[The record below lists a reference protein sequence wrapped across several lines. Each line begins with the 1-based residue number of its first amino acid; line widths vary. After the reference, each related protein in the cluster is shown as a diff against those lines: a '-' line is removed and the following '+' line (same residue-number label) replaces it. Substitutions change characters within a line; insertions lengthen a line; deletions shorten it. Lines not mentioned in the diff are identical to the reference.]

1 MKYIVDLQVR
11 GSSLTVIRCM
21 FKEEEQSSS
30 PEHDSD
36 NRSKIDNS
44 GKLVEFLNLLKTVV
58 KRKLEG
64 FPKSRL
70 KDSII
75 TGQELVREGQ
85 GSIEI
90 KDPPTEAQQHLI
102 RSLAKVLLH
111 QFSSTI
117 ASVMAVNEGQDNL
130 FLSLFVKKISIE
142 PVPASYVPAKL
153 SLHEKMNLNQHIDSI
168 LCSEEIDELKTYQV
182 GAVDKFIIHPFCC
195 LEEYRQQRNGNLLST
210 EFDKIDLEVDEEDNL
225 EGETL
230 SSCINPMGNFDI
242 PLTKQ
247 TLNFVNISFLP
258 STSFEGQWE
267 ALYFGDNIKERLYS
281 YATISL
287 KIASFK
293 QTGNFNR
300 EDIKTLIT
308 NNKLLLVHGPPGT
321 GKTTLCKA
329 LCQKLSVRREF
340 SDASN
345 IIDTN
350 YKGIIIEL
358 SCSRIFSKWFGE
370 SSKNI
375 SIIFKDIEELL
386 KVNERQ
392 GIFVCLLVDE
402 VEAIASSRANLSN
415 RNESTDGIRV
425 VNTLLIQLDR
435 LKKYHNFLT
444 LATSNLLD
452 SLDDAFVDR
461 ADGVFFI
468 GNPTAEGI
476 LHILR
481 VCIEEMVCLGIVSF
495 RTGSPGIS
503 FFDKYQDSLQKIAT
517 KCSTLDISGRTTR
530 KLPLMCLSEYFR
542 TFPVDSDE
550 FVVALAMSARKLG
563 AARKR

>member
-11 GSSLTVIRCM
+11 GSSLHIIRCM

-30 PEHDSD
+30 LQ
-36 NRSKIDNS
+36 S
-44 GKLVEFLNLLKTVV
+44 GFDPKQGSNEKLGEFLNLLKAVV
-58 KRKLEG
+58 KRKLES
-64 FPKSRL
+64 FPKCRL
-70 KDSII
+70 KNSII
-75 TGQELVREGQ
+75 TGEELMREGQ

-90 KDPPTEAQQHLI
+90 RDPPTEAQQHLI

-111 QFSSTI
+111 QFSSISAT
-117 ASVMAVNEGQDNL
+117 ARTVNEGQDNL

-142 PVPASYVPAKL
+142 TMSASYVPIKL
-153 SLHEKMNLNQHIDSI
+153 NFYEKKNLDQHIDYI
-168 LCSEEIDELKTYQV
+168 LDSEEIQDLKTYQES
-182 GAVDKFIIHPFCC
+182 APDEFMIYPFCC
-195 LEEYRQQRNGNLLST
+195 LEENKGLKSGNILTT
-210 EFDKIDLEVDEEDNL
+210 EFDKIDLEFDEDDSL

-230 SSCINPMGNFDI
+230 NTCLNPHGNFDI
-242 PLTKQ
+242 PLAKQ
-247 TLNFVNISFLP
+247 TLNLVNMSLLP
-258 STSFEGQWE
+258 ATSLEGQWE

-287 KIASFK
+287 KIARFK
-293 QTGNFNR
+293 ETGNLNQQ
-300 EDIKTLIT
+300 DSKTLIT

-340 SDASN
+340 SDN
-345 IIDTN
+345 FGTIDTS
-350 YKGIIIEL
+350 YKGIMIEL

-375 SIIFKDIEELL
+375 SIIFQDIEELL
-386 KVNERQ
+386 KVNEKN
-392 GIFVCLLVDE
+392 GIFICLLIDE
-402 VEAIASSRANLSN
+402 VEAIASSRTNLSN

-425 VNTLLIQLDR
+425 VNTLLTQLDR

-461 ADGVFFI
+461 ADGVFYI

-476 LHILR
+476 LQILR
-481 VCIEEMVCLGIVSF
+481 VCIEEMISLGIVSF
-495 RTGSPGIS
+495 HAVSSGVS
-503 FFDKYQDSLQKIAT
+503 FFEKYQMSLQKIAV
-517 KCSTLDISGRTTR
+517 KCSV
-530 KLPLMCLSEYFR
+530 CYFY
-542 TFPVDSDE
+542 S
-550 FVVALAMSARKLG
+550 AMSLYFPPPSFY
-563 AARKR
+563 